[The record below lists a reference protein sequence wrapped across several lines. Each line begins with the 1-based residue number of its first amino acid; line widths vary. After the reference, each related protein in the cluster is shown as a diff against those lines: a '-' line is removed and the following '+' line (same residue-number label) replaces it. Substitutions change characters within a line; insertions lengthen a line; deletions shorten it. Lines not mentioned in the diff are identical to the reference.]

1 MKYTLAAVVFCFFFS
16 VPSRAQEAPQKLKVF
31 IDCTSANCDYTFM
44 RTEINLVDFFLD
56 RIAADVHVLI
66 TQRQAG
72 SGGAQFQMI
81 FYGQKRFAGARDTLT
96 LVAGPNATAF
106 EQRDLMVQYLKLGL
120 APFIGKTAQ
129 ATAAVISMKVKEDST
144 KITAPTKDK
153 WNYWIHNV
161 GADGW
166 VEYNKN
172 YLSGRYGAYYNI
184 NRITDKLKVSLQMN
198 TNTNFKRY
206 TLPYADGT
214 PDSAQVLV
222 KNSRYSINQLLVKTI
237 ADHWSYGYELKV
249 SGNSF
254 TNYKNRT
261 SLRPAI
267 EYNFFKYSEINTKFL
282 VLNYGVEARRNTY
295 FERTIYLKESE
306 TAYLHSLR
314 VNTSVNQKWGSLGA
328 GVVYRNYLHDF
339 KLYNLGINMYS
350 EVRITGGLSFY
361 VFLSGNL
368 VHDQIYLPLQDASS
382 TDVITQQRQLAS
394 SFAFYSEYGINYRF
408 GTKLNNFVNPAFT
421 GRSNNIGED

>member
-1 MKYTLAAVVFCFFFS
+1 MKFTVPVFVLMSFS
-16 VPSRAQEAPQKLKVF
+16 LCVHAQESSQKLKVF
-31 IDCTSANCDYTFM
+31 IDCTSADCDYTYI
-44 RTEINLVDFFLD
+44 RTEINIVDFFLD

-81 FYGQKRFAGARDTLT
+81 FYGQKRFAAMRDTLT
-96 LVAGPNATAF
+96 MVAGPNATAF

-120 APFIGKTAQ
+120 APFIGKTPQ
-129 ATAAVISMKVKEDST
+129 AAAAILSMKVKQDTS
-144 KITAPTKDK
+144 KVTAPTKDK
-153 WNYWIHNV
+153 WNYWINNV

-172 YLSGRYGAYYNI
+172 YLKGRYGAYYNI
-184 NRITDKLKVSLQMN
+184 NRITDKFKVSLEMN
-198 TNTNFKRY
+198 TNTNFNR
-206 TLPYADGT
+206 TILPYDDGT
-214 PDSAQVLV
+214 PDSTRVLV
-222 KNSRYSINQLLVKTI
+222 KNSRYSIRQLLVKMKS
-237 ADHWSYGYELKV
+237 DHWSYGYELKT

-282 VLNYGVEARRNTY
+282 VINYGIEVRRNTY
-295 FERTIYLKESE
+295 VDPTIYLKEHE
-306 TAYLHSLR
+306 TLYMHSLR
-314 VNTSVNQKWGSLGA
+314 INTSVNQKWGSLGA

-339 KLYNLGINMYS
+339 SLYNIGINMYN
-350 EVRITGGLSFY
+350 EIRITGGLSFY
-361 VFLSGNL
+361 IFLSGNL
-368 VHDQIYLPLQDASS
+368 VKDQIYLPLQEANS
-382 TDVITQQRQLAS
+382 TDILTQQRQLAS
-394 SFAFYSEYGINYRF
+394 SFTFYSEYGINYRF
-408 GTKLNNFVNPAFT
+408 GTKLNNFVNPSFT